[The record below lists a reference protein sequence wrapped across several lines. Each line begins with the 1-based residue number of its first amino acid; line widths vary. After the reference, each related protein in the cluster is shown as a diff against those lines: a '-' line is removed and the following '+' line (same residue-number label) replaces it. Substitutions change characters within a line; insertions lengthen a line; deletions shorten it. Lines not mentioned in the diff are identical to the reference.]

1 MQEKLAIAVIF
12 ITLALFILI
21 LVIYN
26 LIKNNSEDYNKIV
39 LSQRQA
45 DYVSKTI
52 PYKRGDIYD
61 RNGNRVAGS
70 EQVYNLILDPN
81 QMFATEESI
90 SPKTVVEPTVSALAD
105 FSDMTQKTL
114 RTL

>member
-1 MQEKLAIAVIF
+1 MRTSRNNNINGRNGGRGRNTPFAKYMQEKLAIAVII

-21 LVIYN
+21 GVIYN

-45 DYVSKTI
+45 EYVSKTI

-61 RNGNRVAGS
+61 RCRLHHHDA
-70 EQVYNLILDPN
+70 
-81 QMFATEESI
+81 
-90 SPKTVVEPTVSALAD
+90 
-105 FSDMTQKTL
+105 
-114 RTL
+114 